1 MGFCTGK
8 KGVNELTGSSMGER
22 LAWARNQQGLIL
34 QQVSERSGLAIGY
47 ISQLE
52 KGAKVNPTIDALNRL
67 AAALRVSVAFILG
80 EVQAPPYNDSDSI
93 LISGQAWT
101 IGQRF
106 ARYVDS
112 LPKAEKDRLQSMETV
127 EQRFARVVD
136 FLCNNF
142 TTIFTRTVVAFQLGL
157 SVRGLNDILD
167 RNCEVGPMVLN
178 QMVSITGIPMHF
190 FATGQLEAP
199 ADMAKMSPAQ
209 VIQYMVPISLAAEMN
224 LTPDQLA
231 TMIKEFAGRR

>member
-1 MGFCTGK
+1 MY
-8 KGVNELTGSSMGER
+8 SSMGDR

-67 AAALRVSVAFILG
+67 GRALGVSVAFLLG
-80 EVQAPPYNDSDSI
+80 EVQAPPYDDVGSMMI
-93 LISGQAWT
+93 GGQAWT

-106 ARYVDS
+106 ARYIDGMSRVDR
-112 LPKAEKDRLQSMETV
+112 ERLVMESV
-127 EQRFARVVD
+127 EQRFARVVE
-136 FLCNNF
+136 FLCENF
-142 TTIFTRTVVAFQLGL
+142 PTIFTRTVVAFQLGL
-157 SVRGLNDILD
+157 SVRGLNDILE

-190 FATGQLEAP
+190 FATGQMEAP
-199 ADMAKMSPAQ
+199 GEVAKMSPAQ
-209 VIQYMVPISLAAEMN
+209 VIQYMGAISMAAEMN
-224 LTPDQLA
+224 LTPDELT
-231 TMIKEFAGRR
+231 TMIRELAERK

>member
-1 MGFCTGK
+1 M
-8 KGVNELTGSSMGER
+8 TGSSMGDR

-67 AAALRVSVAFILG
+67 AKSLGVSVAFILG
-80 EVQAPPYNDSDSI
+80 EVQAPPYDDVSSM
-93 LISGQAWT
+93 LIGGQAWT
-101 IGQRF
+101 VGQRF
-106 ARYVDS
+106 ARHVDVLS
-112 LPKAEKDRLQSMETV
+112 RVEKERLLLDTV
-127 EQRFARVVD
+127 EQRFSRVVD
-136 FLCNNF
+136 FLCENF
-142 TTIFTRTVVAFQLGL
+142 PSIFTRTVVAFQLGL
-157 SVRGLNDILD
+157 SVRGLNDILE

-199 ADMAKMSPAQ
+199 AEMCKVSPAQ
-209 VIQYMVPISLAAEMN
+209 VIQYMVPISMAAELN
-224 LTPDQLA
+224 VTPDQLS
-231 TMIKEFAGRR
+231 TMIREFGNRH

>member
-1 MGFCTGK
+1 MEKEVG
-8 KGVNELTGSSMGER
+8 ELTGSSMGDR

-67 AAALRVSVAFILG
+67 ARSLGVSVAFILG
-80 EVQAPPYNDSDSI
+80 EVQAPPYDDVGSM
-93 LISGQAWT
+93 LIGGQAWT
-101 IGQRF
+101 VGQRF

-112 LPKAEKDRLQSMETV
+112 LGRVEKDKLMLETV
-127 EQRFARVVD
+127 EMRFARVVD
-136 FLCNNF
+136 FLCENF
-142 TTIFTRTVVAFQLGL
+142 PSIFTRTVVAFQLGL
-157 SVRGLNDILD
+157 SVRGLNDILE

-199 ADMAKMSPAQ
+199 GEVGKVSPAQ
-209 VIQYMVPISLAAEMN
+209 VIQYMGAISMAAEMN

-231 TMIKEFAGRR
+231 TMIRDYAERR

>member
-1 MGFCTGK
+1 
-8 KGVNELTGSSMGER
+8 VTGSTMGER
-22 LAWARNQQGLIL
+22 LAWARNQQGMIL

-67 AAALRVSVAFILG
+67 AKALGVSLAFILG
-80 EVQAPPYNDSDSI
+80 EVQGPSHDDSSPS
-93 LISGQAWT
+93 LINSHAYT

-112 LPKAEKDRLQSMETV
+112 LTRAEKDKLMLDTV

-136 FLCNNF
+136 FLCEQF
-142 TTIFTRTVVAFQLGL
+142 HSHFTRPVVAYQLGL
-157 SVRGLNDILD
+157 SVRGLNDILE
-167 RNCEVGPMVLN
+167 RECEVGHAVLT
-178 QMVSITGIPMHF
+178 QMVSITGIPIHF

-199 ADMAKMSPAQ
+199 SNIKVTPAQ
-209 VIQYMVPISLAAEMN
+209 VIQYLKPIDMAAELN
-224 LTPDQLA
+224 LTPDQLVS
-231 TMIKEFAGRR
+231 MIREFAGRK

>member
-1 MGFCTGK
+1 
-8 KGVNELTGSSMGER
+8 MGER

-67 AAALRVSVAFILG
+67 AKALGVSVAFILG
-80 EVQAPPYNDSDSI
+80 EVHAPPYDDVGST
-93 LISGQAWT
+93 LIGGQAWT
-101 IGQRF
+101 VGRRF
-106 ARYVDS
+106 ARYIEG
-112 LPKAEKDRLQSMETV
+112 LPRAEKERLMLATV

-136 FLCNNF
+136 FLCENF
-142 TTIFTRTVVAFQLGL
+142 ANIFTRTVVAFQLGL

-178 QMVSITGIPMHF
+178 QMVSITGVPMHF

-199 ADMAKMSPAQ
+199 GDMGNVSPAQ
-209 VIQYMVPISLAAEMN
+209 VIQYMLPISMAAEMN
-224 LTPDQLA
+224 LSPDQLA
-231 TMIKEFAGRR
+231 TMIREFASRK